1 MSFDTQII
9 DFIKQPN
16 YLPMKQ
22 HELAHAL
29 GLTSKGQRTELR
41 HALHDL
47 EERGL
52 ISCLR
57 KNRWGLPD
65 TSNRIR
71 GALKM
76 LPKGGAVLI
85 PLNPDEDEL
94 FIGAKNMGL
103 AYPNDIVK
111 AECYHA
117 EWSGRGRSSGS
128 PERRSEGR
136 IVSIL
141 ERRTQQVVGILK
153 KARYHSFVIVDD
165 PGFPN
170 SVRIADPGQIEKNH
184 KVLVDLD
191 PWNDPYQS
199 ITGTIKEDLG
209 EASAPGVDV
218 DSLLRAAGLD
228 EAFPDHVLNEAKN
241 IPESISD
248 DLMNGRRD
256 LRKEVIFTIDP
267 ETARDFDDAISI
279 DPHPQGGWRLGVHIA
294 DVSAYVI
301 PGSALDH
308 EAYKRGNSIYLVDR
322 VVMMLPTELTTQ
334 ICSLNPNSDH
344 LTHSVYIHLSPEGE
358 RLGYETF
365 PAVIHSQCRM
375 TYQQVQQ
382 HMDGGND
389 HKIPE
394 FIQKKLNILYPLV
407 RQVRQR
413 RIHQGSLEIN
423 TPDVEIK
430 LNEKG
435 EVASII
441 PRSAAK
447 EAYQLIEDCMLLAN
461 RAVAEKLMGA
471 TDRPALYRIH
481 EEPDEEQWNRMAME
495 LNALGIP
502 VLPRSRKELNEAFAL
517 AADTPTEYT
526 ALLAILK
533 NFKRAEYAG
542 RQVGHF
548 GLAFEDYTHFTSP
561 IRRYPDLVVHRL
573 LKSLENNE
581 PPSLS
586 KINIEEIARH
596 CTETEK
602 KADDLEKKSTERKR
616 LDFYNKLLKNGKSAT
631 FNGFIVGIKKRG
643 MMIELPD
650 SLQRGMVAFKSI
662 RSDWLEADETLTRVE
677 NRDGAIRYKLGDPLE
692 VMIAKVDMERALL
705 DFAISGESNPK
716 SNRSR
721 KRRIEPDQRSG
732 RAKDYSKQR
741 RRRKKR

>member
-1 MSFDTQII
+1 MSFDNQII

-22 HELAHAL
+22 HELAQAL
-29 GLTSKGQRTELR
+29 GFTSKGQRTELR
-41 HALHDL
+41 HALQDL

-65 TSNRIR
+65 KSNLIQ
-71 GALKM
+71 GTVKM

-85 PLNPDEDEL
+85 PLNSEEDEL
-94 FIGAKNMGL
+94 FVGAKNMGL
-103 AYPNDIVK
+103 AYPNDIVE
-111 AECYHA
+111 AERYHA
-117 EWSGRGRSSGS
+117 EWSSRGRSSGS
-128 PERRSEGR
+128 SQKRSEGR
-136 IVSIL
+136 IVRIL
-141 ERRTQQVVGILK
+141 ERRTHQVVGILK
-153 KARYHSFVIVDD
+153 KARYHCFVIVDD

-170 SVRIADPGQIEKNH
+170 SVRIADPGEIEKDH
-184 KVLVDLD
+184 KVLVELD

-199 ITGTIKEDLG
+199 ITGTIKENLG

-218 DSLLRAAGLD
+218 DCLLKAAGLD

-294 DVSAYVI
+294 DVSAYVT

-334 ICSLNPNSDH
+334 ICSLNPDSDH
-344 LTHSVYIHLSPEGE
+344 LTHSVYIHLSADGE

-382 HMDGGND
+382 HMEGENN
-389 HKIPE
+389 HNIPE
-394 FIQKKLNILYPLV
+394 LIQRKLSILYPLI
-407 RQVRQR
+407 REVRQR
-413 RIHQGSLEIN
+413 RIRQGSLEIN

-430 LNEKG
+430 LNDKG
-435 EVASII
+435 EVASMV
-441 PRSAAK
+441 PRSEAK

-461 RAVAEKLMGA
+461 RVVAEKLMGA

-481 EEPDEEQWNRMAME
+481 EEPDEEQWTRMAME

-533 NFKRAEYAG
+533 NFKRAEYAS

-573 LKSLENNE
+573 LKSLENSKS
-581 PPSLS
+581 PTLS
-586 KINIEEIARH
+586 KINIEEIAHH

-616 LDFYNKLLKNGKSAT
+616 LDFYNTLLKKGKSST

-643 MMIELPD
+643 MIIELPD

-677 NRDGAIRYKLGDPLE
+677 NRDGVIRYKLGDPLE
-692 VMIAKVDMERALL
+692 VMIAKVDMERSLL
-705 DFAISGESNPK
+705 DFWVAGELKQK
-716 SNRSR
+716 SNR
-721 KRRIEPDQRSG
+721 KRRVEPDQRSG
-732 RAKDYSKQR
+732 RPKTHSKHR

>member
-1 MSFDTQII
+1 
-9 DFIKQPN
+9 
-16 YLPMKQ
+16 MKQ

-65 TSNRIR
+65 TSNRIQ

-103 AYPNDIVK
+103 AYPNDIVE

-435 EVASII
+435 EVASMI

>member
-22 HELAHAL
+22 HELAVAL
-29 GLTSKGQRTELR
+29 GLTSKGQRTALR
-41 HALHDL
+41 HALKDL

-65 TSNRIR
+65 KSNLIH
-71 GALKM
+71 GVIKM

-85 PLNPDEDEL
+85 PLNSNEDEL
-94 FIGAKNMGL
+94 FIGTKNMGL
-103 AYPNDIVK
+103 AYPNDVVE
-111 AECYHA
+111 AERYHA
-117 EWSGRGRSSGS
+117 EWSSRRGSSES
-128 PERRSEGR
+128 PERRNEGR
-136 IVSIL
+136 IVAIL
-141 ERRTQQVVGILK
+141 ERRTHQVVGTLK

-170 SVRIADPGQIEKNH
+170 SVRIADSGQIEKDH
-184 KVLVDLD
+184 KVLVELD
-191 PWNDPYQS
+191 PWQDPYQS

-209 EASAPGVDV
+209 EASAPGVDI
-218 DSLLRAAGLD
+218 DSLLKAAGID
-228 EAFPDHVLNEAKN
+228 EAFPDHVLKEAKD
-241 IPESISD
+241 IPAAISD

-256 LRKEVIFTIDP
+256 LRSDVIFTIDP

-294 DVSAYVI
+294 DVSAYVTE
-301 PGSALDH
+301 GSALDH
-308 EAYKRGNSIYLVDR
+308 EAFKRGNSIYLVDR

-344 LTHSVYIHLSPEGE
+344 LTHSVYIHLSAEGE

-382 HMDGGND
+382 HMIGEND
-389 HKIPE
+389 HDIPE
-394 FIQKKLNILYPLV
+394 IIQKKLSILYPLI
-407 RQVRQR
+407 REVRQR
-413 RIHQGSLEIN
+413 RIRQGSLEIN

-430 LNEKG
+430 LNDNG
-435 EVASII
+435 EVASMI
-441 PRSAAK
+441 PRSEAK
-447 EAYQLIEDCMLLAN
+447 DAYQLIEDCMLLAN

-471 TDRPALYRIH
+471 TGRPALYRIH

-581 PPSLS
+581 PPALS
-586 KINIEEIARH
+586 KINIEEIALH

-616 LDFYNKLLKNGKSAT
+616 LDYYNTLLRKGKSAT

-643 MMIELPD
+643 MIIELPD
-650 SLQRGMVAFKSI
+650 SLQRGMVSFKSI
-662 RSDWLEADETLTRVE
+662 RSDWLEADETFTSVE
-677 NRDGAIRYKLGDPLE
+677 NRDGVIRYKLGEPLE

-705 DFAISGESNPK
+705 DFAISGEPQQK
-716 SNRSR
+716 SKRHR
-721 KRRIEPDQRSG
+721 KRRVEPDLRSG
-732 RAKDYSKQR
+732 RPKIHSKNH